1 MSLTN
6 AWFSAFSFFTMIQS
20 GLTTVEPT
28 EERYFVV
35 LYSLALL
42 PMISIC
48 DKVGFDDLFTSLIE
62 DIGNYDARNFSIF
75 IAQLQARYECL
86 GISCEMIGQHSSTS
100 GVWPECKAAS
110 FAITGY
116 LPTSDSSREV
126 SILSIFI
133 YFFTQFASSCAQILG
148 SLDRCGKLTLT

>member
-1 MSLTN
+1 
-6 AWFSAFSFFTMIQS
+6 MIQS
-20 GLTTVEPT
+20 GLTAVEPT

-86 GISCEMIGQHSSTS
+86 GISCEMIGLHSSAS
-100 GVWPECKAAS
+100 AEWPECKATS

-116 LPTSDSSREV
+116 LPASDSSREV
-126 SILSIFI
+126 SLYSAYLSVL
-133 YFFTQFASSCAQILG
+133 TQFASSCAQILG
-148 SLDRCGKLTLT
+148 SLHRCGKLTLT